1 MNPVVAPVGDSE
13 EEDWEGCLS
22 VPDMRGMV
30 PRFTSV
36 RVEAYDRH
44 GKPLRFTADGFHARV
59 MQHEC
64 DHLDGRVYLDRM
76 RSMATLTFL
85 PEFQR
90 YWLTSRD

>member
-1 MNPVVAPVGDSE
+1 
-13 EEDWEGCLS
+13 
-22 VPDMRGMV
+22 MRGMV

-36 RVEAYDRH
+36 RVEAYDRQ
-44 GKPLRFTADGFHARV
+44 GKPLRFTADAFHARV
-59 MQHEC
+59 VQHEC